1 MKFAKLM
8 LAIDRINPIAI
19 TLWVY
24 VSLQFSLLVV
34 AFISTNYLEIDFYQK
49 FFFLRADGW
58 CGPKVL
64 GIGVH
69 CFGDYS
75 LTAQIAASPNP
86 WSNSLLGTFN
96 YPPLSVLPFKFFS
109 TLDSLSSNLGLTLY
123 LVSSVFSVSI
133 AAYLATRHLGKTTT
147 LITIFF
153 SFLSVPVVFAID
165 RGNSV
170 IFLVLFLYL
179 FLTKVLKND
188 FRYLGTVIFVLAAL
202 KPQFIILVLVLV
214 VLKKKATAFKV
225 VAFFVA
231 GNFFALI
238 FWPSAVPNSVF
249 DSIRGVLGFSGMY
262 DFKADYPANSSI
274 IRGFDVLFGNLVET
288 RFLIFGHQGTSILLM
303 SLVIVFLIWGFKN
316 LPPYFLGV
324 TLIVFASL
332 GLTISW
338 PYYLVFGTAI
348 ILWMIGNEKE
358 LLSSSGTLINWILL
372 WIGIMSAFSAS
383 RLMFISESD
392 VVSTTELVGLGWL
405 VALLSAAIPAMFAK
419 PQRFTLN
426 R

>member
-8 LAIDRINPIAI
+8 SPVYRLNPIAV

-24 VSLQFSLLVV
+24 VFLQFSLFVV
-34 AFISTNYLEIDFYQK
+34 AFISINYLELDFYQK

-58 CGPKVL
+58 CSPVVP

-75 LTAQIAASPNP
+75 LTTQIASAPNP
-86 WSNSLLGTFN
+86 WSNPLLGTFN

-109 TLDSLSSNLGLTLY
+109 ILDSLSSNLGLALY
-123 LVSSVFSVSI
+123 LGSAAFSVAI
-133 AAYLATRHLGKTTT
+133 AAYLATRHLGKTTR

-170 IFLVLFLYL
+170 VFLVLFLYL

-188 FRYLGTVIFVLAAL
+188 FRYLGSVIFVLASL
-202 KPQFIILVLVLV
+202 KPQFIILILVLV
-214 VLKKKATAFKV
+214 VLKKNATALKV
-225 VAFFVA
+225 VASFVA
-231 GNFFALI
+231 CNLAALA
-238 FWPSAVPNSVF
+238 FWPSAIPNSLS
-249 DSIRGVLGFSGMY
+249 DAIEGVLGFSGMY
-262 DFKADYPANSSI
+262 DFNAAYPSNSSI
-274 IRGFDVLFGNLVET
+274 IRGFDLLFGNLIET
-288 RFLIFGHQGTSILLM
+288 KFFLLGYQGTSILLM
-303 SLVIVFLIWGFKN
+303 SVVIVFLILGFRN
-316 LPPYFLGV
+316 LPTYFLGV
-324 TLIVFASL
+324 ALIVFASL

-358 LLSSSGTLINWILL
+358 LLSISGGSMKWILVI
-372 WIGIMSAFSAS
+372 IGIMSSFSAS
-383 RLMFISESD
+383 RFMFISDNE
-392 VVSTTELVGLGWL
+392 VFSTTEIVGFGWL
-405 VALLSAAIPAMFAK
+405 VALLIAAILATFAK
-419 PQRFTLN
+419 PRGLTLK